1 MPSSLGIH
9 IENDVIKYAKIRKEK
24 DLVKV
29 EAFNVVFYEDLK
41 STIRQIITE
50 TNSNKIPIVTNLSD
64 ETYNYFQISS
74 LMNKQDM
81 KKAIELE
88 FDLLCDERNIKK
100 NTLET
105 RYLFAPST
113 ESTEKMQGIAISGNQ
128 ADIVQ
133 KKMCFENFKISS
145 IHPLSTTITNL
156 INPSETANIAII
168 NIEEKTKLTIMSN
181 GEIVSIDLIDDG
193 MRTILNKINMVE
205 NSKQKS
211 YEVCKNT
218 TLYTQDAEGNSQEG
232 NEYLDS
238 IIPTLY
244 SIVTKTKEKIEDVGV
259 NVSKIY
265 ITGMATSINNIDLY
279 FQEYFEKARCE
290 ILRPFFAN
298 VSSIKTSIKDYIEV
312 NSAIALALNGI
323 GYGYGELNFLSTKAV
338 SPKKVFKNTGEK
350 STFAGKSSFSGT
362 FDAAEKLLVRL
373 SITGCIA
380 LILFAGI
387 SYSITSKTDKKTE
400 EVETKLAE
408 VQKEIKIIDAD
419 IKKVSEGTKKYQ
431 EQIEILNNLDEKLEN
446 KRVVQKSS
454 IPNLLYNL
462 TKIIPE
468 KVQILTLQNDKDS
481 THIVIEAQSDS
492 YEQLGYFKAAI
503 ATEVFLTNVKSTS
516 GTMSNNIITTII
528 EGDLP

>member
-1 MPSSLGIH
+1 MPSSLGIY

-29 EAFNVVFYEDLK
+29 EAFNVIFYEDLK
-41 STIRQIITE
+41 TTVKQIITE

-64 ETYNYFQISS
+64 EMYNYFQISS

-88 FDLLCDERNIKK
+88 FELLCDERNIKK

-105 RYLFAPST
+105 RFLFAPST

-133 KKMCFENFKISS
+133 KKMGFDNIKISG

-156 INPSETANIAII
+156 INPNETANIAII
-168 NIEEKTKLTIMSN
+168 NIEEKTKLTILS
-181 GEIVSIDLIDDG
+181 GGKIVSIDIIDDG

-218 TLYTQDAEGNSQEG
+218 TLYTQDVEGNSQEG
-232 NEYLDS
+232 NEYLDT

-244 SIVTKTKEKIEDVGV
+244 SIVTKTKEKIEDVGI
-259 NVSKIY
+259 NISKIY

-279 FQEYFEKARCE
+279 FQEYFEKSRCE

-298 VSSIKTSIKDYIEV
+298 ISSIKTSIKDYIEV
-312 NSAIALALNGI
+312 NSAIALALNGL
-323 GYGYGELNFLSTKAV
+323 GYGYGELNFLTNKSIA
-338 SPKKVFKNTGEK
+338 PKNVFKSSVEK
-350 STFAGKSSFSGT
+350 SAFAGKSSFSGT
-362 FDAAEKLLVRL
+362 FDAVEKLLVRL

-380 LILFAGI
+380 ILLFGGI
-387 SYSITSKTDKKTE
+387 SYWISSQTDKKTE
-400 EVETKLAE
+400 EVENKLAD
-408 VQKEIKIIDAD
+408 VKKEINIIDSD

-431 EQIEILNNLDEKLEN
+431 EQIEILSNLDAKFKNE
-446 KRVVQKSS
+446 RIVQMSS
-454 IPNLLYNL
+454 IPNLLYNI

-468 KVQILTLQNDKDS
+468 KVQILTLQNDKNS

-503 ATEVFLTNVKSTS
+503 TTEVFLTNVKSTS

>member
-9 IENDVIKYAKIRKEK
+9 IENDVIKYAKVRKEK

-29 EAFNVVFYEDLK
+29 EAFNVIFYEDLK

-50 TNSNKIPIVTNLSD
+50 TNSNKIPIVVNLSD
-64 ETYNYFQISS
+64 EIYNYFQISS

-88 FDLLCDERNIKK
+88 FELLCDERNIKK

-105 RYLFAPST
+105 RFLFAPST

-133 KKMCFENFKISS
+133 KKMNFENIKIAG
-145 IHPLSTTITNL
+145 IHPMTTSITNL
-156 INPSETANIAII
+156 VNPNENANIAIL
-168 NIEEKTKLTIMSN
+168 NIEEKTKLTIMSG
-181 GEIVSIDLIDDG
+181 GEIVSIDVIDDG
-193 MRTILNKINMVE
+193 MKNILNKINMVE

-218 TLYTQDAEGNSQEG
+218 TLYTQDAEGESQEG

-244 SIVTKTKEKIEDVGV
+244 SIATKTKEKIEDVGI
-259 NVSKIY
+259 NVSKLY

-279 FQEYFEKARCE
+279 FQEYFEKSRCE

-298 VSSIKTSIKDYIEV
+298 ISSIKTSIKDYIEV

-323 GYGYGELNFLSTKAV
+323 GYGYGELNFLTTKSAA
-338 SPKKVFKNTGEK
+338 PKNVFKNSGEK
-350 STFAGKSSFSGT
+350 STFAGKSSFSGA
-362 FDAAEKLLVRL
+362 FDAVEKSLLRL
-373 SITGCIA
+373 SITGGIA
-380 LILFAGI
+380 LVLFMAA
-387 SYSITSKTDKKTE
+387 SYWITIQTE
-400 EVETKLAE
+400 QKSQEVEAKLAE
-408 VQKEIKIIDAD
+408 VQKEIGIIDSD
-419 IKKVSEGTKKYQ
+419 INKVTEGTKKYQ

-446 KRVVQKSS
+446 ERIVEASS
-454 IPNLLYNL
+454 VPILLYNL
-462 TKIIPE
+462 TEIIPE
-468 KVQILTLQNDKDS
+468 RVQILTLQNDKDS

-503 ATEVFLTNVKSTS
+503 ATESFLKNVKSTS